1 MTPRLLRTLVV
12 TATTVV
18 FFGAIQIL
26 GIAMPLFLS
35 LGIVV
40 AVIACGLPWVGVRW
54 LDALL
59 QAARNWHW
67 RREAGRHHAFGG
79 IALDIEDDGR
89 HLWIDGG
96 DLKRVLRSDDREE
109 VLAARMPGR
118 WRRTPEG
125 RLQLR
130 ADAVAEHLA
139 TAPGRMDPRR
149 GKLRRYLEQQV
160 LFPAAERRRR
170 GR

>member
-1 MTPRLLRTLVV
+1 VNPRLRRALVV
-12 TATTVV
+12 TTTLVA
-18 FFGAIQIL
+18 FFGATQVL
-26 GIAMPLFLS
+26 GIALPLFLS
-35 LGIVV
+35 LGLVV
-40 AVIACGLPWVGVRW
+40 AVVACALPWVGVRW

-59 QAARNWHW
+59 QAASNWQW

-79 IALDIEDDGR
+79 LALDIEDDGR

-96 DLKRVLRSDDREE
+96 DLKRVLRSDDRDE

-118 WRRTPEG
+118 WRRSPEG
-125 RLQLR
+125 RLQWR
-130 ADAVAEHLA
+130 VDAVVEHLA

-149 GKLRRYLEQQV
+149 GRLRRYLEQQV

-170 GR
+170 SR